1 MVNYRLKLEA
11 NLKNKMIFAV
21 EYQSKDIALILF
33 EDNHRPGELMR
44 DFNFLYPNYYASE
57 SEWNDDRN
65 LISALIL
72 SLDGEITDQELK
84 DDLVCLADS
93 LIEYKPAVNTKVD
106 FYYDP
111 KINQYYCER
120 DGHREQFSQYIVS
133 LCENKETI
141 HLDEECFNHLTQS

>member
-11 NLKNKMIFAV
+11 NLKNKMVFAV
-21 EYQSKDIALILF
+21 EYQSKDISLILF
-33 EDNHRPGELMR
+33 EDHNRPGKLIK
-44 DFNFLYPNYYASE
+44 DFHFLCPKYYASE
-57 SEWNDDRN
+57 AEWNDDRN

-93 LIEYKPAVNTKVD
+93 LIEYKPAVNTKVT
-106 FYYDP
+106 FHYDP
-111 KINQYYCER
+111 KVNQYYCER
-120 DGHREQFSQYIVS
+120 EGHREQFLQYIVS

-141 HLDEECFNHLTQS
+141 HLDEESFNHLMQS

>member
-11 NLKNKMIFAV
+11 NLKNKMVFAV

-33 EDNHRPGELMR
+33 EDHHRPGELR
-44 DFNFLYPNYYASE
+44 KDFHFLCPNYYASE
-57 SEWNDDRN
+57 AEWKDERN
-65 LISALIL
+65 LISARIL
-72 SLDGEITDQELK
+72 SLDGEIADQELK

-93 LIEYKPAVNTKVD
+93 LIEYKPGVNTKVD

-111 KINQYYCER
+111 KIKEYYGER
-120 DGHREQFSQYIVS
+120 DGHREQFLQYIVS

-141 HLDEECFNHLTQS
+141 HLDEESFNHLTQS

>member
-11 NLKNKMIFAV
+11 NLKNKMVFAV

-33 EDNHRPGELMR
+33 EDHNRPGELIK
-44 DFNFLYPNYYASE
+44 DFHFLYPNYYASE

-84 DDLVCLADS
+84 DDLECLADS
-93 LIEYKPAVNTKVD
+93 LIEYKPEVNTKVT
-106 FYYDP
+106 FHYDP
-111 KINQYYCER
+111 KVNQYYCER
-120 DGHREQFSQYIVS
+120 EGHREQFLQYIVS

-141 HLDEECFNHLTQS
+141 HLDEESFNHLMQS